1 MRCLLRG
8 GIFFYFF
15 IFITILYIIPPGLN
29 NILYSSARFLAM
41 RAEFPF
47 GISYAKFLLTK
58 ADLYIAPL
66 FPEIQ
71 KRTYAKFLFTKVNVY
86 IGPSFLVI
94 GIGRNF
100 FGITRICKK
109 FAHPWLDLHL
119 NSAQTYAPNGYGAIT
134 ERPGVGKNAKILN
147 ILLKSSWKCQKFFA
161 YSINNPKTL

>member
-8 GIFFYFF
+8 GIFF

-29 NILYSSARFLAM
+29 NILYSSARFPAM

-71 KRTYAKFLFTKVNVY
+71 KHTYAKFLLTKMDSY

-94 GIGRNF
+94 DIGRNF
-100 FGITRICKK
+100 SVLHAYAKNLLT
-109 FAHPWLDLHL
+109 LDLTCTL
-119 NSAQTYAPNGYGAIT
+119 T
-134 ERPGVGKNAKILN
+134 R
-147 ILLKSSWKCQKFFA
+147 LKPTPRTGIA
-161 YSINNPKTL
+161 R

>member
-1 MRCLLRG
+1 
-8 GIFFYFF
+8 
-15 IFITILYIIPPGLN
+15 
-29 NILYSSARFLAM
+29 M

-71 KRTYAKFLFTKVNVY
+71 QRTYAKFLLTKVGLY

-100 FGITRICKK
+100 SV
-109 FAHPWLDLHL
+109 LHV
-119 NSAQTYAPNGYGAIT
+119 Y
-134 ERPGVGKNAKILN
+134 AKICSPL
-147 ILLKSSWKCQKFFA
+147 
-161 YSINNPKTL
+161 T

>member
-1 MRCLLRG
+1 
-8 GIFFYFF
+8 
-15 IFITILYIIPPGLN
+15 
-29 NILYSSARFLAM
+29 M

-71 KRTYAKFLFTKVNVY
+71 KRTYAKFLLTKVDLY
-86 IGPSFLVI
+86 IRPSFLVI

-100 FGITRICKK
+100 FGIARICKK
-109 FAHPWLDLHL
+109 FAHTCKLHL
-119 NSAQTYAPNGYGAIT
+119 NSAQTYTPNGYGAAT

-147 ILLKSSWKCQKFFA
+147 ILLKS
-161 YSINNPKTL
+161 N

>member
-1 MRCLLRG
+1 
-8 GIFFYFF
+8 
-15 IFITILYIIPPGLN
+15 
-29 NILYSSARFLAM
+29 M

-58 ADLYIAPL
+58 VGWYIAPL

-71 KRTYAKFLFTKVNVY
+71 QHTYAKFLLTKADLY

-109 FAHPWLDLHL
+109 FTHTCKLRL
-119 NSAQTYAPNGYGAIT
+119 NSAQTYTPNGYGAVT

-161 YSINNPKTL
+161 CSINNPKTCIVNDFLGKNLCSRITKITVF

>member
-8 GIFFYFF
+8 GIFF

-29 NILYSSARFLAM
+29 NILYSSARFPAM

-58 ADLYIAPL
+58 VGLYIAPL

-71 KRTYAKFLFTKVNVY
+71 KRTYAKFLLIKVDSY

-94 GIGRNF
+94 GIGRNLSVLHAYAKNLL
-100 FGITRICKK
+100 T
-109 FAHPWLDLHL
+109 LDLTCTL
-119 NSAQTYAPNGYGAIT
+119 TRLKPAPRTGMA
-134 ERPGVGKNAKILN
+134 R
-147 ILLKSSWKCQKFFA
+147 
-161 YSINNPKTL
+161 